1 MEKLK
6 AFIKKYYEGFAYL
19 FFGGLATLLNL
30 VLFAVFQAVLGT
42 GFATGIGNVL
52 DNIICI
58 LFAYWTNR
66 TFVFR
71 SKNSGQAAL
80 AEFGQFVACRIGTMV
95 MDQVIIWLGVSVL
108 APHVAFAAANAD
120 LWAMGVKLF
129 SQVIVIVSNYGV
141 QQVDLFSKKNNNT
154 EQIETRNNQTDDDKE
169 GFLMTNKIR
178 GGAFRLTG
186 LILGIVGATVSLTAI
201 VFSTIGLHQAHLCK
215 TCKKGEEFK

>member
-6 AFIKKYYEGFAYL
+6 AFIKKYYEGLTYL

-95 MDQVIIWLGVSVL
+95 MDHL
-108 APHVAFAAANAD
+108 AGRQRAGTAC
-120 LWAMGVKLF
+120 GICR
-129 SQVIVIVSNYGV
+129 SQ
-141 QQVDLFSKKNNNT
+141 
-154 EQIETRNNQTDDDKE
+154 R
-169 GFLMTNKIR
+169 
-178 GGAFRLTG
+178 
-186 LILGIVGATVSLTAI
+186 
-201 VFSTIGLHQAHLCK
+201 
-215 TCKKGEEFK
+215 

>member
-129 SQVIVIVSNYGV
+129 SQVIVIVSNYV
-141 QQVDLFSKKNNNT
+141 FSKLFIFKRNNNT

>member
-80 AEFGQFVACRIGTMV
+80 AEFGQFGLPYWHHGHGPGHHLAGRQRAGTACGICR
-95 MDQVIIWLGVSVL
+95 
-108 APHVAFAAANAD
+108 
-120 LWAMGVKLF
+120 
-129 SQVIVIVSNYGV
+129 SQ
-141 QQVDLFSKKNNNT
+141 
-154 EQIETRNNQTDDDKE
+154 R
-169 GFLMTNKIR
+169 
-178 GGAFRLTG
+178 
-186 LILGIVGATVSLTAI
+186 
-201 VFSTIGLHQAHLCK
+201 
-215 TCKKGEEFK
+215 

>member
-1 MEKLK
+1 M
-6 AFIKKYYEGFAYL
+6 
-19 FFGGLATLLNL
+19 
-30 VLFAVFQAVLGT
+30 LFAVFQAVLGT

-129 SQVIVIVSNYGV
+129 SQVIVIVSNYV
-141 QQVDLFSKKNNNT
+141 FSKLFIFKRNNNT

>member
-129 SQVIVIVSNYGV
+129 SQVIVIVSNYV
-141 QQVDLFSKKNNNT
+141 FRSCLFSKRNNNT

>member
-71 SKNSGQAAL
+71 SKNSGQAGGVWPVCGLPYWHHGHGPGHHL
-80 AEFGQFVACRIGTMV
+80 AGRQRAGTACGICR
-95 MDQVIIWLGVSVL
+95 
-108 APHVAFAAANAD
+108 
-120 LWAMGVKLF
+120 
-129 SQVIVIVSNYGV
+129 SQ
-141 QQVDLFSKKNNNT
+141 
-154 EQIETRNNQTDDDKE
+154 R
-169 GFLMTNKIR
+169 
-178 GGAFRLTG
+178 
-186 LILGIVGATVSLTAI
+186 
-201 VFSTIGLHQAHLCK
+201 
-215 TCKKGEEFK
+215 

>member
-71 SKNSGQAAL
+71 SKNS
-80 AEFGQFVACRIGTMV
+80 IGTMV

-129 SQVIVIVSNYGV
+129 SQVIVIVSNYV
-141 QQVDLFSKKNNNT
+141 FSKLF
-154 EQIETRNNQTDDDKE
+154 I
-169 GFLMTNKIR
+169 F
-178 GGAFRLTG
+178 
-186 LILGIVGATVSLTAI
+186 
-201 VFSTIGLHQAHLCK
+201 
-215 TCKKGEEFK
+215 KKK

>member
-120 LWAMGVKLF
+120 LWAMGVKL
-129 SQVIVIVSNYGV
+129 
-141 QQVDLFSKKNNNT
+141 
-154 EQIETRNNQTDDDKE
+154 IETRNNQTDDDKE

>member
-95 MDQVIIWLGVSVL
+95 MDQVIML

-129 SQVIVIVSNYGV
+129 SQVIVIVSNYV
-141 QQVDLFSKKNNNT
+141 FSKLF
-154 EQIETRNNQTDDDKE
+154 I
-169 GFLMTNKIR
+169 F
-178 GGAFRLTG
+178 
-186 LILGIVGATVSLTAI
+186 
-201 VFSTIGLHQAHLCK
+201 
-215 TCKKGEEFK
+215 KKK

>member
-1 MEKLK
+1 M
-6 AFIKKYYEGFAYL
+6 
-19 FFGGLATLLNL
+19 NL

-129 SQVIVIVSNYGV
+129 SQVIVIVSNYV
-141 QQVDLFSKKNNNT
+141 FSKLFIFKRNNNT

>member
-1 MEKLK
+1 MSDDGEGEDADKQERK
-6 AFIKKYYEGFAYL
+6 IFMVKWIKKHWEVLSYL
-19 FFGGLATLLNL
+19 IFGVLCTLLNI
-30 VLFAVFQAVLGT
+30 VLYALFNKLFGYTAANSW
-42 GFATGIGNVL
+42 GNVL

-129 SQVIVIVSNYGV
+129 SQVIVIVSNYV
-141 QQVDLFSKKNNNT
+141 FSKLF
-154 EQIETRNNQTDDDKE
+154 I
-169 GFLMTNKIR
+169 F
-178 GGAFRLTG
+178 
-186 LILGIVGATVSLTAI
+186 
-201 VFSTIGLHQAHLCK
+201 
-215 TCKKGEEFK
+215 KKK

>member
-6 AFIKKYYEGFAYL
+6 AFIKKYYEGLAYL

-58 LFAYWTNR
+58 LFAYWT
-66 TFVFR
+66 
-71 SKNSGQAAL
+71 NSGQAAL

-129 SQVIVIVSNYGV
+129 SQIIVIVSNYV
-141 QQVDLFSKKNNNT
+141 FSKLF
-154 EQIETRNNQTDDDKE
+154 I
-169 GFLMTNKIR
+169 F
-178 GGAFRLTG
+178 
-186 LILGIVGATVSLTAI
+186 
-201 VFSTIGLHQAHLCK
+201 
-215 TCKKGEEFK
+215 KKK